1 MSRSSVARAVGPL
14 AVGLEHLPPADEVG
28 ARVDQHALGR
38 QAVAAGAARLLL
50 VVLGRSRR
58 AGVHDEAH
66 VRSIDAHAERHRRD
80 DDVGALVEERL
91 LMPAAHVVGQAG
103 VVRHA
108 RGAPRSFSHSAS
120 ASTSRRD
127 EQ

>member
-1 MSRSSVARAVGPL
+1 MKSRARI
-14 AVGLEHLPPADEVG
+14 
-28 ARVDQHALGR
+28 DQHALGR
-38 QAVAAGAARLLL
+38 QAVAAGASRFLL

-58 AGVHDEAH
+58 AGVHDEAD

-103 VVRHA
+103 VIRHRAVPLA
-108 RGAPRSFSHSAS
+108 RVSHSAS